1 MWCCFFQW
9 KCRSFHVTTHH
20 FQGRARVGL
29 DGADISIVPS
39 VHVSFGQPIVAI
51 FMPVGQVQEGEVN
64 TSDLADPM
72 IQAIMTSRR
81 KKRANAKNFRKW
93 RRRPLAKQLF
103 GAGFSTHCLRLGC
116 VFVERCNYYPS
127 HLRGKWNSE
136 YGRKIMRKVYLKRL
150 CPCPLVKIYI
160 WVEVMTICTV
170 KLLFSTIGQTRKH
183 EIGPYNR
190 LFIYQNIVIEEKF

>member
-1 MWCCFFQW
+1 MRMRHLRLFPVDFPVCMWCSFQINFVVCLAVF
-9 KCRSFHVTTHH
+9 KACCCESTATGERKKDHKHKKVCR
-20 FQGRARVGL
+20 Q
-29 DGADISIVPS
+29 
-39 VHVSFGQPIVAI
+39 
-51 FMPVGQVQEGEVN
+51 QEGEVN

-103 GAGFSTHCLRLGC
+103 GAGFSTHCSLRLGC

-127 HLRGKWNSE
+127 LLRGKWNSE

-150 CPCPLVKIYI
+150 CPYPLVKII
-160 WVEVMTICTV
+160 
-170 KLLFSTIGQTRKH
+170 
-183 EIGPYNR
+183 
-190 LFIYQNIVIEEKF
+190 